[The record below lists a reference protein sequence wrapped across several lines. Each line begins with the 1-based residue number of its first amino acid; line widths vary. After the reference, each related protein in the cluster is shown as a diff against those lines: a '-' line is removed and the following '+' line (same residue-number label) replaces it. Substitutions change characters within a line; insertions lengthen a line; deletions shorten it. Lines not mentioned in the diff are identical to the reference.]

1 MYPNRG
7 SFFHLFRRNSEFE
20 SIAQTREHKFS
31 SLDSRR
37 ITMGPINAVIFDLDG
52 TLIMSRHDYREMAR
66 RVEAILVDEGAPED
80 ELDEPRKVWQIIRG
94 GLEVLGELGMPFER
108 VKQILQRINEAL
120 NSVEL
125 LSLDSVEPVPGAQEA
140 LNLIKARGVRIGIA
154 TRAGRPY
161 AERSLESAGLSRY
174 VDALLARDEVEH
186 PKPDPR
192 HLLQL
197 VGSLGAS
204 RESTIYVGDTTTDLM
219 TARAAGIEFVAFVGD
234 GDWVARL
241 REAGCGSFISNIR
254 EIVDVVDKTKS
265 A

>member
-1 MYPNRG
+1 
-7 SFFHLFRRNSEFE
+7 
-20 SIAQTREHKFS
+20 
-31 SLDSRR
+31 
-37 ITMGPINAVIFDLDG
+37 MGIISAVIFDLDG
-52 TLIMSRHDYREMAR
+52 TLIRSRHDYREMAR
-66 RVEAILVDEGAPED
+66 RAEAILVDEGVPEE

-94 GLEVLGELGMPFER
+94 GLEALGDLGLPSER
-108 VKQILQRINEAL
+108 VKWTMQRINKAL

-140 LNLIKARGVRIGIA
+140 LKLIKARGIRIGIA

-161 AERSLESAGLSRY
+161 AERSLEAADLSGY
-174 VDALLARDEVEH
+174 VVALLARDEVEH

-204 RESTIYVGDTTTDLM
+204 RESTLYVGDTTTDLT
-219 TARAAGIEFVAFVGD
+219 TARAAGIEFVAFAGD

-241 REAGCGSFISNIR
+241 REAGCNSFISDIS
-254 EIVDVVDKTKS
+254 EIVEVIDGTKPI
-265 A
+265 

>member
-1 MYPNRG
+1 
-7 SFFHLFRRNSEFE
+7 
-20 SIAQTREHKFS
+20 
-31 SLDSRR
+31 
-37 ITMGPINAVIFDLDG
+37 MGPISAVIFDLDG
-52 TLIMSRHDYREMAR
+52 TLIRSRHDYREMAR
-66 RVEAILVDEGAPED
+66 RAEAILVNEGVPEE

-94 GLEVLGELGMPFER
+94 GLEALGCLGLPSER
-108 VKQILQRINEAL
+108 VKRTLQRINEAL

-140 LNLIKARGVRIGIA
+140 LNLIKVRGIRIGIA

-161 AERSLESAGLSRY
+161 AERSLEAAGLSGY
-174 VDALLARDEVEH
+174 VDAILARDEVEH

-204 RESTIYVGDTTTDLM
+204 SERTLYVGDTTTDLT
-219 TARAAGIEFVAFVGD
+219 TARAAGIEFVAFAGD

-241 REAGCGSFISNIR
+241 REAGCDSFISDIR
-254 EIVDVVDKTKS
+254 EIVEVIDGTKS